1 MKSHDW
7 VTIKLETDWRRT
19 ETVIVVVVVVVVAN
33 MLDGNKS
40 DIKQKYITKGRETR
54 DLCGCAVA

>member
-19 ETVIVVVVVVVVAN
+19 KTVVVVVVAN
-33 MLDGNKS
+33 MLGGNKS
-40 DIKQKYITKGRETR
+40 DIKQEHITKGRENRNFMTGH
-54 DLCGCAVA
+54 LPS